1 MSDLGL
7 ETYSDD
13 KMRHFIT
20 RNGPLSRKAVSTKD
34 KLVETQPWMV
44 VVHLPNEE
52 AYQQVSAFL
61 KNTPQVE

>member
-34 KLVETQPWMV
+34 KLVSLDRKSV
-44 VVHLPNEE
+44 V
-52 AYQQVSAFL
+52 
-61 KNTPQVE
+61 